1 MIATLRLELNL
12 EPTMGY
18 ADAYWTVTVSGHA
31 GTQGADLED
40 AMANAEEMARALLEV
55 PEGYQLHNVRTR
67 ITGDVIERDV
77 VFLP

>member
-12 EPTMGY
+12 EPVEGY

-31 GTQGADLED
+31 GTQGDTLED
-40 AMANAEEMARALLEV
+40 AMRNAEEMARALLEV
-55 PEGYQLHNVRTR
+55 PEGYMMYNVRTR
-67 ITGDVIERDV
+67 IEGDVLKRDV